1 MAYQKLQV
9 ERALEVI
16 PSDTIN
22 IPNVSGAVLSGT
34 TSQAAPVAT
43 QLVDNTQDFTL
54 IQGLVGSI
62 VYLTGGVATVA
73 SVTDATTLTLSAG
86 IMDTLAISEAYTIYA
101 DANQGCVLYTG
112 AGGDIKVL
120 TAGNDEVTF
129 TGTAAG
135 AFIPVQV
142 KRVFATPAPP
152 AGIIALW

>member
-22 IPNVSGAVLSGT
+22 IPNVSGPTVSGT
-34 TSQAAPVAT
+34 TSQASPQPAL
-43 QLVDNTQDFTL
+43 LVDATKDFTA

-73 SVTDATTLTLSAG
+73 SVTNATTLVLSAG
-86 IMDTLAISEAYTIYA
+86 IANQGSTEAYTIYA
-101 DANQGCVLYTG
+101 DDNNGCVLYAG
-112 AGGDIKVL
+112 SGGDIKVL

-152 AGIIALW
+152 TGIIALW

>member
-9 ERALEVI
+9 ERALTVI
-16 PSDTIN
+16 ASDTIN
-22 IPNVSGAVLSGT
+22 IPNVAGPTVSGT
-34 TSQAAPVAT
+34 TDGVTANK
-43 QLVDNTQDFTL
+43 LVDSTASFTSNIL
-54 IQGLVGSI
+54 GYI
-62 VYLTGGVATVA
+62 VYSGTQVATVTA
-73 SVTDATTLTLSAG
+73 VDDATTLSLSAD
-86 IMDTLAISEAYTIYA
+86 IMISGENYTLYA
-101 DANQGCVLYTG
+101 DDNNGCVLYAG
-112 AGGDIKVL
+112 AGGNIKVL

>member
-34 TSQAAPVAT
+34 TTEAAPAAN
-43 QLVDNTQDFTL
+43 QLVDGDKEFTL
-54 IQGLVGSI
+54 IKGLIGSI
-62 VYLTGGVATVA
+62 VYLTGGVATV
-73 SVTDATTLTLSAG
+73 TGIINDTTLALSAG
-86 IMDTLAISEAYTIYA
+86 VADTGATEAYTIYS

-152 AGIIALW
+152 EGIIALW

>member
-16 PSDTIN
+16 ASDTIN
-22 IPNVSGAVLSGT
+22 IPNVAGATLSGT
-34 TSQAAPVAT
+34 TSQAAPIAT
-43 QLVDNTQDFTL
+43 TLVDGTQDFTA

-62 VYLTGGVATVA
+62 VYLTGGVATVTGIA
-73 SVTDATTLTLSAG
+73 NATTLTLSAG
-86 IMDTLAISEAYTIYA
+86 VANTGSTESYTIYG
-101 DANQGCVLYTG
+101 DANTGCVLYSG
-112 AGGDIKVL
+112 GGGDIKVL

-129 TGTAAG
+129 TGVAAG

>member
-9 ERALEVI
+9 ERALAVI

-22 IPNVSGAVLSGT
+22 IPNVAGATLSGT
-34 TSQAAPVAT
+34 TDGT
-43 QLVDNTQDFTL
+43 GTNQLVDSGQDFTAVN
-54 IQGLVGSI
+54 INGLVGSI
-62 VYLTGGVATVA
+62 IYTSTTAHK
-73 SVTDATTLTLSAG
+73 VTAVVDDETLS
-86 IMDTLAISEAYTIYA
+86 ISGTIASGEPYVIYS
-101 DANQGCVLYTG
+101 DANTGCVLYSG

-142 KRVFATPAPP
+142 KRVFATPTPP
-152 AGIIALW
+152 TGIVALW